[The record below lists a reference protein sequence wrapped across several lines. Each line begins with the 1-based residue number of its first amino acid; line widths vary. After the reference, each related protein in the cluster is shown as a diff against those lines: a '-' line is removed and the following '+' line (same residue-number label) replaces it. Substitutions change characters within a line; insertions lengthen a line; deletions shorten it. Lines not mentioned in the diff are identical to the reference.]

1 MATTVVFSF
10 KDVYYSPQVRE
21 PIHLVHHTDNFP
33 HDTQIVM
40 QGLAGVADK
49 IWRGEAP
56 DLTRLELPFVD
67 RVFLRKTLAAACQF
81 GPVPW
86 RLEIAMSNGK
96 ILGWTEFR
104 HEPQGIEELE
114 AKHKEALARVA
125 EVMQQMEKAEKALT
139 YRASGYGNHDDLKR

>member
-1 MATTVVFSF
+1 MTTTVLFSF
-10 KDVYYSPQVRE
+10 KDDYYPPQVRK
-21 PIHLVHHTDNFP
+21 PIHLEHHTDNFP
-33 HDTQIVM
+33 HDTKIVM

-56 DLTRLELPFVD
+56 DLTRLELPLVD
-67 RVFLRKTLAAACQF
+67 RVFLKETLEAACRIR
-81 GPVPW
+81 PIPW
-86 RLEIAMSNGK
+86 RYEIAMCDGR
-96 ILGWTEFR
+96 ILGWKEFR
-104 HEPQGIEELE
+104 HEAQGIEELE